1 MTHGGKVVALI
12 SSPTREGEHT
22 MRNGRKGTM
31 MVALV
36 ALLVAIF
43 ATAAYAQTFI
53 GDSGN
58 DTFTET
64 PGNDQMYGYG
74 GEDELLAYIY
84 GGDRDKLYGGRGND
98 YLEGHDGDGDD
109 LIVGGKGGD
118 DECYADFGDEVHS
131 CDGNVTRY

>member
-1 MTHGGKVVALI
+1 
-12 SSPTREGEHT
+12 
-22 MRNGRKGTM
+22 MRKGRKGTM

-58 DTFTET
+58 DTFYET

-74 GEDELLAYIY
+74 GEDELYAYQY
-84 GGDRDKLYGGRGND
+84 ENDVDKLYGGRGND
-98 YLEGHDGDGDD
+98 LVVTLDGDTDD
-109 LIVGGKGGD
+109 VANGGRGRHD
-118 DECYADFGDEVHS
+118 RCFVDPGDEVHA
-131 CDGNVTRY
+131 CDGNVFHAG